1 MKAFFRFVL
10 LGLVLVLVA
19 LVSALTAMRL
29 AIHGSEVAVP
39 DLVSKAPA
47 EAKRMAESR
56 GLEVSVE
63 RQYYSPTI
71 PEGKIVS
78 QSPAAGTHVRRGW
91 QVRVAASLGPQRTE
105 IPDVVG
111 ESERAAEIN
120 IRRRGL
126 DVSEVARV
134 SIPDSSSAS
143 AIAID
148 QVISQSPP
156 AKASGIA
163 APKINLLVNAAPPP
177 GAFVMPSF
185 VGQLLGGVTSI
196 LQDAGMH
203 LGGVTVAA
211 PPADGSAPAPVVTAP
226 SPSPS
231 SVIVS
236 QSPAPGEKI
245 LAGGAVN
252 FVVR

>member
-10 LGLVLVLVA
+10 LGLVLVFVA

-39 DLVSKAPA
+39 DLVSKPPA

-177 GAFVMPSF
+177 DAFVMPSF

-211 PPADGSAPAPVVTAP
+211 PPADGSAPAPALP
-226 SPSPS
+226 APSPS

>member
-47 EAKRMAESR
+47 EAKRMAEGR

-63 RQYYSPTI
+63 RQYYSSTI

-91 QVRVAASLGPQRTE
+91 QVRVAASLGPQRAE

-111 ESERAAEIN
+111 ESERAAQIN

-126 DVSEVARV
+126 DISEVARV
-134 SIPDSSSAS
+134 AIPDSSSAS
-143 AIAID
+143 TIAID

-156 AKASGIA
+156 AKASGIS
-163 APKINLLVNAAPPP
+163 APKINLLVNAAPRPE
-177 GAFVMPSF
+177 AFVMPSF

-196 LQDAGMH
+196 VQDAGMH
-203 LGGVTVAA
+203 LGSVTVAA
-211 PPADGSAPAPVVTAP
+211 PPAEGSVPAAAAPTP
-226 SPSPS
+226 SAS
-231 SVIVS
+231 SFIVS

-245 LAGGAVN
+245 VAGGAVN

>member
-10 LGLVLVLVA
+10 LGLVLVFVA

-39 DLVSKAPA
+39 DLVNRAPA
-47 EAKRMAESR
+47 EAKRMAEGR
-56 GLEVSVE
+56 GLEVTVE

-71 PEGKIVS
+71 PEGRVVS

-91 QVRVAASLGPQRTE
+91 QVRVAASLGPQRAE
-105 IPDVVG
+105 IPNVVG

-126 DVSEVARV
+126 DVSEVARLA
-134 SIPDSSSAS
+134 IPDSLPAP
-143 AIAID
+143 AIAVD

-156 AKASGIA
+156 AKASGIS
-163 APKINLLVNAAPPP
+163 APKINLLVRAAPPP

-185 VGQLLGGVTSI
+185 VGQPLGGVTSI
-196 LQDAGMH
+196 LQGAGMR

-211 PPADGSAPAPVVTAP
+211 PPADGLAPAAAVPT
-226 SPSPS
+226 PSPS

-236 QSPAPGEKI
+236 QTPLPGEKI
-245 LAGGAVN
+245 LEGGAVN